1 MGEYV
6 CSLSLTGIVATEQSK
21 LASKQLEDS
30 CKSDTAT
37 HCRLGG
43 SLLAGSRRCSPAD
56 RSELVG
62 GRCCPREGVRARESG
77 GRGTLRMS
85 VVCFFREGCDQ
96 VLARL
101 MNEHSSTHSMA
112 SQALHAVADLA
123 CSCATGITS
132 AQPAEDGLLIPSA
145 PRPLTVKKV
154 DNDRVLSIAIL
165 FPDHIGSDYFRQL
178 LQRRFPSRRGLD
190 RWRWSKDEVQVFVQ
204 AVQKTEEAFVSV
216 LLRLVGV
223 LRRPASQRFLKS
235 RQRKSSSASDGT
247 PIGRANS
254 LGDTPARASGIP
266 HSRRPCIALQTSV
279 RMLERQPGSNRERS
293 AVVPHL
299 GEFTTRAQPIRGI
312 DLPEVI
318 VV

>member
-1 MGEYV
+1 MAF
-6 CSLSLTGIVATEQSK
+6 S
-21 LASKQLEDS
+21 
-30 CKSDTAT
+30 
-37 HCRLGG
+37 
-43 SLLAGSRRCSPAD
+43 SP
-56 RSELVG
+56 
-62 GRCCPREGVRARESG
+62 P
-77 GRGTLRMS
+77 
-85 VVCFFREGCDQ
+85 
-96 VLARL
+96 
-101 MNEHSSTHSMA
+101 
-112 SQALHAVADLA
+112 
-123 CSCATGITS
+123 
-132 AQPAEDGLLIPSA
+132 
-145 PRPLTVKKV
+145 PLTVEKV

-165 FPDHIGSDYFRQL
+165 FPDHIGSDHFRHL
-178 LQRRFPSRRGLD
+178 LQRQFASGGGLD
-190 RWRWSKDEVQVFVQ
+190 RRRRAEDEVQVFVQ
-204 AVQKTEEAFVSV
+204 AVQETEEAFVSV

-223 LRRPASQRFLKS
+223 LRCPASQRFLQS

-247 PIGRANS
+247 LTPIGQGNNL